1 MQQLPPIFGGTL
13 DSARPSR
20 VLGFSEDELDG
31 PYPVQE
37 VSTGLPAIIIPL
49 NDLGALKRCRVD
61 GERYLKLVEGTEAKN
76 VFVFCPKPHEEE
88 NNLAARMF
96 ADYYGVP
103 EDPAT
108 GSAAGFLAGYLVEHR
123 YFDAVSVDVRLE
135 QGCEIGRPS
144 LLYPR
149 ARKEGDET
157 SISVGGKV
165 QMVAKGELL

>member
-1 MQQLPPIFGGTL
+1 MQQLPPIFGETL
-13 DSARPSR
+13 GSARPSC
-20 VLGFSEDELDG
+20 VLGFSEDDLDG
-31 PYPVQE
+31 RYPVQE

-61 GERYLKLVEGTEAKN
+61 GERYLELVEGTEAKN
-76 VFVFCPKPHEEE
+76 VFVFCPKPHEEG

-149 ARKEGDET
+149 ARKEGDEI

>member
-1 MQQLPPIFGGTL
+1 MLVF
-13 DSARPSR
+13 R
-20 VLGFSEDELDG
+20 EDDLDG
-31 PYPVQE
+31 RYPVQE

-49 NDLGALKRCRVD
+49 KDLGALKRCRVD
-61 GERYLKLVEGTEAKN
+61 GERYLELVEGTEAKN
-76 VFVFCPKPHEEE
+76 VFVFCPKPHEEG

-149 ARKEGDET
+149 ARKEGDEI

>member
-1 MQQLPPIFGGTL
+1 
-13 DSARPSR
+13 
-20 VLGFSEDELDG
+20 VLVFSEDDLDG
-31 PYPVQE
+31 RYPVQE

-61 GERYLKLVEGTEAKN
+61 GERYFELVEGTEAKN
-76 VFVFCPKPHEEE
+76 VFVFCPKPHEEG

-123 YFDAVSVDVRLE
+123 YFDADSVDVRLE

-149 ARKEGDET
+149 ARKEGDEI

>member
-1 MQQLPPIFGGTL
+1 MQHLPPIFGGTL

-61 GERYLKLVEGTEAKN
+61 GERYLELVEGTEAKN
-76 VFVFCPKPHEEE
+76 VFVFCPKPHEEG

-149 ARKEGDET
+149 ARKEGDEI

>member
-1 MQQLPPIFGGTL
+1 M
-13 DSARPSR
+13 
-20 VLGFSEDELDG
+20 LGFSEDDLDG
-31 PYPVQE
+31 RYPVQE

-49 NDLGALKRCRVD
+49 IDLGALKRCRVD
-61 GERYLKLVEGTEAKN
+61 GERYLELVEGTEAKN
-76 VFVFCPKPHEEE
+76 VFVFCSEPYEEG
-88 NNLAARMF
+88 NNLAVRMF
-96 ADYYGVP
+96 ADYYGFP

-108 GSAAGFLAGYLVEHR
+108 GAAGFLAGYLVEHR
-123 YFDAVSVDVRLE
+123 YFDADSVDVRLE

-149 ARKEGDET
+149 ARKEGDEI